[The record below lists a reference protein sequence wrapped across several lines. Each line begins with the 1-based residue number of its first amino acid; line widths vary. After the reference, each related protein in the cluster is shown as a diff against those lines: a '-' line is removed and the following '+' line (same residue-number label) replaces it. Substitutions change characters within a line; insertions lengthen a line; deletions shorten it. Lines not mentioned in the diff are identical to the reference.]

1 MSKDIITIV
10 VLLSVII
17 WFAVSREAS
26 KPSREIKW
34 RKMIVLLSAG
44 SLTTLIITISLFQN
58 LPFLVT

>member
-17 WFAVSREAS
+17 WFAVSREAL

-44 SLTTLIITISLFQN
+44 SLTTLIIIISLFQS
-58 LPFLVT
+58 LPF

>member
-44 SLTTLIITISLFQN
+44 SLTTLIITISLFQS
-58 LPFLVT
+58 LPF

>member
-44 SLTTLIITISLFQN
+44 SLTTLIIIISLFQS
-58 LPFLVT
+58 LPF